1 MNCAGSVRKTAGM
14 PNTAGQAAMM
24 GTAAH
29 KIVEHMLK
37 AGNTDATKFHNWI
50 VQVAQ
55 AGDDEAL
62 LFEPGDPMAMSNKP
76 GWFAFI
82 ADDTM
87 VNGVQMMI
95 DEVERV
101 KAEMMEPILYTE
113 RYLDG
118 KWLDDRL
125 GGTADVTLMEAIPD
139 WIHLFDYKN
148 GRLLVEVDDNEQ
160 MKSYAVFLL
169 HEHPGAL
176 GVVVHLVQPN
186 SFHEDGPVRTVMFT
200 ADELKLFELQMKEA
214 ADATSKPNAPLRA
227 GDWCTFCPAKLAC
240 ETFDSLVKQE
250 VFADFAADPP
260 EDELLPPPDLADF
273 PEDTSGDEYRAA
285 LARKAKWIPMLDQ
298 LGRDVHARIQVELLS
313 GNKVGDFKLVRGK
326 SNRKW
331 SPDEAT
337 AQKVLHNKWGIP
349 EDLLLNPPEMKS
361 PAQVEKLARTVGK
374 QPKIMKGIV
383 DSLAKKP
390 PGKIVIAPGNDPR
403 PAIEPATLAA
413 DDFAADPVEDFE

>member
-1 MNCAGSVRKTAGM
+1 MAKHARLSPSAAKRWMNCAGSVRKTAGM

-186 SFHEDGPVRTVMFT
+186 SFHEDGPVRTAMFT
-200 ADELKLFELQMKEA
+200 ADELKLFELQM
-214 ADATSKPNAPLRA
+214 
-227 GDWCTFCPAKLAC
+227 
-240 ETFDSLVKQE
+240 
-250 VFADFAADPP
+250 
-260 EDELLPPPDLADF
+260 
-273 PEDTSGDEYRAA
+273 
-285 LARKAKWIPMLDQ
+285 
-298 LGRDVHARIQVELLS
+298 
-313 GNKVGDFKLVRGK
+313 
-326 SNRKW
+326 
-331 SPDEAT
+331 
-337 AQKVLHNKWGIP
+337 
-349 EDLLLNPPEMKS
+349 
-361 PAQVEKLARTVGK
+361 
-374 QPKIMKGIV
+374 
-383 DSLAKKP
+383 
-390 PGKIVIAPGNDPR
+390 
-403 PAIEPATLAA
+403 
-413 DDFAADPVEDFE
+413 